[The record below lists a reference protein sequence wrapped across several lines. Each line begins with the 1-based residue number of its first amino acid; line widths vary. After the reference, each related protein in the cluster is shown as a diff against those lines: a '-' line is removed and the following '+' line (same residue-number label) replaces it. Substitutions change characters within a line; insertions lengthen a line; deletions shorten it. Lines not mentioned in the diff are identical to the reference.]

1 MFLHCLLPVY
11 EEDSS
16 SSWEEESSEY
26 SSEEESSSSEEEEF
40 SFFDRIIEFLGSAVP
55 EDPPS
60 DADSYDGVADTQVHK
75 KDYEYL
81 ELEDDRLF
89 KPIVCWYSFGHP
101 LRVPDEEP

>member
-26 SSEEESSSSEEEEF
+26 SSEDEK
-40 SFFDRIIEFLGSAVP
+40 ILQFLVSAVP

>member
-1 MFLHCLLPVY
+1 LPVY

-26 SSEEESSSSEEEEF
+26 SSEDEK
-40 SFFDRIIEFLGSAVP
+40 ILQFLVSAVP